1 VSDEPRRIGRR
12 ALFGRLLPQAPEP
25 GQWLKVHRD
34 AMACRFDLTLDSAD
48 ARHVDAARAALDEVD
63 AIEASLSVFR
73 EASEVSCLNR
83 QAAVAPVPVSPG
95 LFTLLSLCREL
106 HRATGGAF
114 DPASTALSRCWGF
127 LDRRPRL
134 PAEEEIAAARGCS
147 GMDKVALDDLG
158 RAVRFA
164 VAGVELNFGA
174 VGKGWAL
181 DRIAASLRVRGVPR
195 AILTAGSSSHRGW
208 GAESW
213 ELALRPGG
221 EELGLLRLRDAALG
235 TSAAGEQ
242 SFGTDG
248 RRFGHVLDPRTGWP
262 AEGVRSASVVT
273 SEAAVADA
281 LSTAFLVG
289 GPALAG
295 PFCAARPGTMALL
308 VLGAEPRQI
317 LVLGKRDGVVVEP
330 ASGVRLVEAPA

>member
-1 VSDEPRRIGRR
+1 VSDEPRRIARR
-12 ALFGRLLPQAPEP
+12 ALFGRLLPQAAEA
-25 GQWLKVHRD
+25 GHWVKVHRT
-34 AMACRFDLTLDSAD
+34 AMACRFEVTLDSRD
-48 ARHVDAARAALDEVD
+48 AAHVDAARAALDEVD
-63 AIEASLSVFR
+63 AIEDALSWFR
-73 EASEVSCLNR
+73 DTSEVSRANR
-83 QAAVAPVPVSPG
+83 AAAAAPVPVSPG
-95 LFTLLSLCREL
+95 LFALLSLCREL
-106 HRATGGAF
+106 SSATGGAF

-127 LDRRPRL
+127 LERHPRL
-134 PAEEEIAAARGCS
+134 PAEEELAAARARS
-147 GMDKVALDDLG
+147 GMDKVTLDGMG

-164 VAGVELNFGA
+164 VPGVELSFGA

-181 DRIAASLRVRGVPR
+181 DRIAASLRVRRVSR
-195 AILTAGSSSHRGW
+195 ALLTAGGSSHRGW
-208 GAESW
+208 GGESW

-221 EELGLLRLRDAALG
+221 EDLGLLRLRDAALG

-242 SFGTDG
+242 QFEEGG

-289 GPALAG
+289 GPSLAT

-308 VLGAEPRQI
+308 VLDEKPREI
-317 LVLGKRDGVVVEP
+317 LVIGRRDGVTVEP
-330 ASGVRLVEAPA
+330 AEGVRVAEATA

>member
-1 VSDEPRRIGRR
+1 VSDESRQIGRR
-12 ALFGRLLPQAPEP
+12 ALFGRLLPQAAEP
-25 GQWLKVHRD
+25 GQWLKVHRT
-34 AMACRFDLTLDSAD
+34 AMACRFEVSLDSGD
-48 ARHVDAARAALDEVD
+48 ARHVNAARAALDEVD

-73 EASEVSCLNR
+73 ETSEVSCLNR
-83 QAAVAPVPVSPG
+83 QASVAPVPVSPG

-106 HRATGGAF
+106 HAATGGAF
-114 DPASTALSRCWGF
+114 DPASTTLSRCWGF
-127 LDRRPRL
+127 LDRRPRR
-134 PAEEEIAAARGCS
+134 PADEEIAAARARS

-158 RAVRFA
+158 RAVRFT
-164 VAGVELNFGA
+164 VPGVEIGFGA

-181 DRIAASLRVRGVPR
+181 DRVAASLRVRGVTR
-195 AILTAGSSSHRGW
+195 ALLTAGGSSHRGW
-208 GAESW
+208 GGEDW
-213 ELALRPGG
+213 ELALRPGA
-221 EELGLLRLRDAALG
+221 EDLGLLRLRYAALG

-242 SFGTDG
+242 HFEADG
-248 RRFGHVLDPRTGWP
+248 RRFGHVLDPRSGWP

-289 GPALAG
+289 GPALAA

-308 VLGAEPRQI
+308 VLDAEPREI
-317 LVLGKRDGVVVEP
+317 RVFGTREGVTVEP